1 MRQVPLVTRF
11 SDEQVVGFVGHQE
24 FGSVGISEKDG
35 ACGFQSRNKRYV
47 LFGDIIFAEKGACGA
62 GPTGNINAALDGKR
76 HAVEGPE
83 LRAAQY
89 RSFRHMRLLAD
100 SLGVQMDKRIQ
111 LRLQRLDSLKMEFND
126 FDGRDVLGSNF
137 LCDFRQG
144 AVGEEAHGCARV
156 SADVVQ
162 VKRLGKRA
170 VRRSLITVDDGNGSQ
185 ENSNCAWMGRA

>member
-1 MRQVPLVTRF
+1 MRQVPRVTRF

-83 LRAAQY
+83 LRATQH

-111 LRLQRLDSLKMEFND
+111 LRFSVSIRLRWSSTISTGET
-126 FDGRDVLGSNF
+126 F
-137 LCDFRQG
+137 LDRIS
-144 AVGEEAHGCARV
+144 CAI
-156 SADVVQ
+156 S
-162 VKRLGKRA
+162 VKA
-170 VRRSLITVDDGNGSQ
+170 P
-185 ENSNCAWMGRA
+185 